1 MPDRDPMSVL
11 LHRLDDF
18 SMATVEG
25 SPGDLRRRGDRRR
38 RTRSIALAAACVT
51 VVGAVVWNGSSPGV
65 LRTTPAPPATRV
77 PATSAPVPPPPS
89 AVPTS
94 PSTLPSHTAPP
105 AAVTATGT
113 SRPFLRPR
121 DLSGVG
127 VAGRTWRTD
136 PDPRTVF
143 LGCDLS
149 AVDVGPDEVVQ
160 LVEVGADGRPVPTE
174 GPVVQEVVSDRLR
187 PEGRCTGSTWTT
199 LTDSAGLLLQRRNG
213 DPAKAET
220 PWATYRFVVQAGTTG
235 IEATASF
242 GESVEQDG
250 VAVRVAAR
258 LLERATGRTL
268 PTGPAATSLRTT
280 DLMPGSALGPDWT
293 TDSAVPPPQ
302 DPVLA
307 YLPCFPAGA
316 RPTPSQA
323 LAGALIDSAATLP
336 AGTRQQL
343 LRFDSADGAASWVKD
358 LRAFAGCDT
367 PAERSDVTVPHGVAL
382 REATGQGSAVRAVVV
397 QQVGT
402 VVSVTRVFVGDG
414 DVPAQLVQQV
424 ADGVSAALCRF
435 STDRTC

>member
-1 MPDRDPMSVL
+1 M
-11 LHRLDDF
+11 
-18 SMATVEG
+18 T
-25 SPGDLRRRGDRRR
+25 
-38 RTRSIALAAACVT
+38 C
-51 VVGAVVWNGSSPGV
+51 
-65 LRTTPAPPATRV
+65 
-77 PATSAPVPPPPS
+77 SA
-89 AVPTS
+89 
-94 PSTLPSHTAPP
+94 
-105 AAVTATGT
+105 G
-113 SRPFLRPR
+113 
-121 DLSGVG
+121 
-127 VAGRTWRTD
+127 
-136 PDPRTVF
+136 
-143 LGCDLS
+143 
-149 AVDVGPDEVVQ
+149 GPDEVVQ

-187 PEGRCTGSTWTT
+187 PESRCTGPTWTT

-220 PWATYRFVVQAGTTG
+220 PWATYRFAVQAGTTG

-242 GESVEQDG
+242 GESVEQDA
-250 VAVRVAAR
+250 VAVRVGAR